1 MRPAPIIFTA
11 ILILAGLGM
20 GVAHAFSIDKAMTKP
35 DGNARLADPDE
46 KLTGDPLSGAP
57 SASPGRPTLRIVPN
71 TGSSYYSQQDAQ
83 RERELFPGG
92 NGSILPPGRR

>member
-20 GVAHAFSIDKAMTKP
+20 GVAHAFSIDKGSMTKP
-35 DGNARLADPDE
+35 DGSARFTDPDE
-46 KLTGDPLSGAP
+46 KMTDNNPSGAQ
-57 SASPGRPTLRIVPN
+57 PGRPTLRIVPN